1 MQHRLK
7 RYYLN
12 IADKDI
18 EAGGV
23 DETLE
28 FEGVNIYRVVP
39 LEFGGVIAFE
49 PDYIH
54 CYRRRIKTKVIS
66 KKLRNQMKVTSICAI
81 DSYDPF
87 TKRTKEGKTLMRYL
101 FATESGEMYMLGF
114 YLEMVHLISG
124 VTQINP
130 AEAA

>member
-1 MQHRLK
+1 
-7 RYYLN
+7 
-12 IADKDI
+12 
-18 EAGGV
+18 
-23 DETLE
+23 
-28 FEGVNIYRVVP
+28 
-39 LEFGGVIAFE
+39 
-49 PDYIH
+49 
-54 CYRRRIKTKVIS
+54 
-66 KKLRNQMKVTSICAI
+66 MKVTSICAI